1 MTDSAVLNEAAW
13 IDAEKRAPVDSTISD
28 QWRAQ
33 LVRTLTAGLE
43 LPFAPDVH
51 IILKFFPEL
60 EKKDAAQFLKD
71 VMSAHIGVGVTQKMW
86 RRILPVF
93 WRLPAWGWSPAI
105 QPPPPGLA
113 MFRTAHSLLSGGL
126 HEYMRA
132 DGTGTVMIPVNT
144 SEEHRK

>member
-1 MTDSAVLNEAAW
+1 MTDSAVRNEAAW
-13 IDAEKRAPVDSTISD
+13 IDAEKRALVDSTISD

-113 MFRTAHSLLSGGL
+113 MFRTTESLLSGGL
-126 HEYMRA
+126 HAYQSA
-132 DGTGTVMIPVNT
+132 DGTRKEMIPVSNL
-144 SEEHRK
+144 EEHRK

>member
-1 MTDSAVLNEAAW
+1 MTGSAVLDEAGW
-13 IDAEKRAPVDSTISD
+13 IDTENRAPVDSTISD
-28 QWRAQ
+28 QWRAR

-51 IILKFFPEL
+51 IILKFCPEL
-60 EKKDAAQFLKD
+60 EKKGAAQFLKD

-105 QPPPPGLA
+105 QSPPPDLA
-113 MFRTAHSLLSGGL
+113 MFRTAKSLLSGGV
-126 HEYMRA
+126 HQYQSA
-132 DGTGTVMIPVNT
+132 DGTRKELIPVHY